1 MTTLVCE
8 TCGRLFEGAQGLG
21 NHRRQL
27 FYSRVR
33 CPGLGAACPFACSRC
48 DWRGAAPEF
57 LISHFEFAHGVI
69 TAADEPAADSIRAL
83 LELDHDEDA
92 MVDSALADAAADH
105 ATRVRSRDEA
115 ASHRL
120 AAQNRTAVKGA
131 YTRCKFVPK
140 EGWGPN
146 GMPQNPLMRG
156 FFMSLG
162 IRDLAAQ
169 ARYFAANRTAV
180 RSLLSKR
187 RSQDMS
193 KIRKLHKSSFQTLL
207 VGDVTRRNVPAWS
220 RFLQLMHAVT
230 PPVQRPSS
238 IEEGSVSSV
247 AIVLPTMLALERKE
261 SLFGLSSGAG
271 AQITDY
277 YLTAFNGFCAE
288 EAAERK
294 IPALRLASENATAAL
309 AAQQGPRAY
318 VDDSDDDDAAAGAPG
333 PVRFPMHDGNTGNA
347 GALPPNIIAPAAA
360 RAVSQGSENDDE
372 EEADDD
378 DDDDDDDDEE
388 AEEAPPPAT
397 KRRRRAD
404 SADGS
409 VKQKKK
415 RKKKKKRGSK

>member
-1 MTTLVCE
+1 
-8 TCGRLFEGAQGLG
+8 
-21 NHRRQL
+21 
-27 FYSRVR
+27 
-33 CPGLGAACPFACSRC
+33 
-48 DWRGAAPEF
+48 
-57 LISHFEFAHGVI
+57 
-69 TAADEPAADSIRAL
+69 
-83 LELDHDEDA
+83 
-92 MVDSALADAAADH
+92 MVDSVLADAAADH

-120 AAQNRTAVKGA
+120 AAQNRTAVKDA

-146 GMPQNPLMRG
+146 GMAQNPLMRG
-156 FFMSLG
+156 FFKSLG

-180 RSLLSKR
+180 WSLLSKR

-193 KIRKLHKSSFQTLL
+193 KIRKLHKNSFQALL
-207 VGDVTRRNVPAWS
+207 VDD
-220 RFLQLMHAVT
+220 
-230 PPVQRPSS
+230 RPSS
-238 IEEGSVSSV
+238 IEEGSVSSE
-247 AIVLPTMLALERKE
+247 AMVLTTMLALERKE
-261 SLFGLSSGAG
+261 ILFGLSSGAG

-294 IPALRLASENATAAL
+294 IPALRLASENAAAAL

-318 VDDSDDDDAAAGAPG
+318 VDDSDNDDDAAAGAPG

-347 GALPPNIIAPAAA
+347 GALPSNIIAPPAA

-378 DDDDDDDDEE
+378 DDDDDEDEEDEEE

-409 VKQKKK
+409 VK
-415 RKKKKKRGSK
+415 KKKKNKRGSK